1 MKKLHVF
8 SYRDRAQAAL
18 IQEILTNEGIHCL
31 LRNDQLSSALG
42 EIPFVECYPELW
54 VVDDEVYPRAQ
65 TFLNGWLRDSSCT
78 NEPWYCLV
86 CGEQS
91 EGHFGACWACGTLR
105 NEQNHDSQENR
116 RK

>member
-18 IQEILTNEGIHCL
+18 IQEILTHEGIPCL
-31 LRNDQLSSALG
+31 LRNDHLSSALG

-54 VVDDEVYPRAQ
+54 VVDDEIFLRARKI
-65 TFLNGWLRDSSCT
+65 LDGWLKDAVNSDK
-78 NEPWYCLV
+78 PWICHK

-91 EGHFGACWACGTLR
+91 EGQFGACWSCGALFDER
-105 NEQNHDSQENR
+105 D
-116 RK
+116 